1 MTDLNDLPLTL
12 LQYYTTA
19 PYACSYLPDR
29 IARSQ
34 VATPSHLI
42 DNNTY
47 SELVR
52 AGFRRSGVFTYRP
65 YCDAC
70 SECVPV
76 RIVVDHFAPNR
87 SQRRA
92 LARHQ
97 ERLVALP
104 APLAFAE
111 EHYAL
116 YQRYQAGRHTGGG
129 MDRDNRD
136 QYSHF
141 LLQTHVD
148 SRLIEFR
155 EDGLLRMVSILD
167 MLPDGMSSVYTF
179 YDPELVQASLGTYA
193 ILWQLEA
200 CRGRGLPYL
209 YLGYW
214 IRGSRKMAY
223 KANFSPLEGLHH
235 GEWRPLEF
243 KP

>member
-1 MTDLNDLPLTL
+1 MTNPNDLPFAL

-19 PYACSYLPDR
+19 PYGCSYLPNR
-29 IARSQ
+29 TARSQ

-42 DNNTY
+42 DKNAY
-47 SELVR
+47 SDLIR

-65 YCDAC
+65 FCDAC
-70 SECVPV
+70 NECVPV
-76 RIVVDHFAPNR
+76 RIPVARLEANR

-92 LARHQ
+92 LARHAN
-97 ERLVALP
+97 LVAVQ
-104 APLAFAE
+104 APLAFNE
-111 EHYAL
+111 EHYTL
-116 YQRYQAGRHTGGG
+116 YQRYQAQRHTGGG

-155 EDGLLRMVSILD
+155 EDGILRMASIVD

-179 YDPELVQASLGTYA
+179 YDPELARASLGTYA
-193 ILWQLEA
+193 ILWQLQQ
-200 CRGRGLPYL
+200 CRELALPYL

-223 KANFSPLEGLHH
+223 KANFRPLEGLQF
-235 GEWRPLEF
+235 GEWRTLENQG
-243 KP
+243 